1 MPLMN
6 VEHGTGRL
14 LSIKHSPLL
23 NLNQP
28 TSHSWPAAPQWD
40 NSDLI
45 IAFIQ
50 PPKPVIANSDDLA
63 NNDDI
68 HSCLIE
74 IFLGDCISNSGM
86 KFVNANITMIVNHIV
101 LFMLKYLA
109 NMVFAI
115 CSEIDI
121 LVFLKT

>member
-6 VEHGTGRL
+6 VEHGTGGL
-14 LSIKHSPLL
+14 LSIKYSPLL

-28 TSHSWPAAPQWD
+28 TSHSGPAAPQWD

-63 NNDDI
+63 NYDVI
-68 HSCLIE
+68 H
-74 IFLGDCISNSGM
+74 G
-86 KFVNANITMIVNHIV
+86 AAP
-101 LFMLKYLA
+101 LKYSW
-109 NMVFAI
+109 VI
-115 CSEIDI
+115 
-121 LVFLKT
+121 VYHTVV

>member
-1 MPLMN
+1 MN

-14 LSIKHSPLL
+14 LSIKYSPLL

-28 TSHSWPAAPQWD
+28 TSHSGPAAPQWD

-86 KFVNANITMIVNHIV
+86 KFYNENINHDCKTHSSLQAEI
-101 LFMLKYLA
+101 FGKYDFH
-109 NMVFAI
+109 NFVQRFI
-115 CSEIDI
+115 FKYS
-121 LVFLKT
+121 

>member
-1 MPLMN
+1 MHGKLCCKTVVQTMLYNVRQTMPLMN
-6 VEHGTGRL
+6 VEQGTGRL
-14 LSIKHSPLL
+14 LSIKYSPLL

-28 TSHSWPAAPQWD
+28 TSHSGPAAPQWD

-68 HSCLIE
+68 HR
-74 IFLGDCISNSGM
+74 
-86 KFVNANITMIVNHIV
+86 AAP
-101 LFMLKYLA
+101 LKYSW
-109 NMVFAI
+109 VI
-115 CSEIDI
+115 VYHS
-121 LVFLKT
+121 VV